1 MQLRVQIQNDPDIS
15 INGIRFDTE
24 MSDREFG
31 NDMSGEDSRRA
42 PVRFGNRER

>member
-1 MQLRVQIQNDPDIS
+1 MQLRFQSQNDPDIS
-15 INGIRFDTE
+15 LNGIRFDTE

-31 NDMSGEDSRRA
+31 NGLSGEDSHHA